1 MRPCPLFPSDADP
14 TRRERT
20 VAGIATVGVHLL
32 LMAWVLHTAGQ
43 GTDGVGGNVDGTA
56 AGLAVTYITL
66 SPNLTRAQPVPTAT
80 PQPAVVSPA
89 TGPAPKTSYAQS
101 APNDLLRVHS
111 ETGVQAATNPQ
122 PQQTAEASQAA
133 AAAATSQKGG
143 SLGDDLLTGYRAA
156 LRAAIQHKWAAL
168 TDRPFPTGCILQ
180 LNQKAGGAVTATSA
194 NGCAILQEDR
204 LQLEAA
210 ALMAQ
215 PLPYAGYERVF
226 SESIG
231 LSL

>member
-1 MRPCPLFPSDADP
+1 MSPSPQFPSDTGP
-14 TRRERT
+14 TRLERT

-32 LMAWVLHTAGQ
+32 LMAWVLHTVGQ
-43 GTDGVGGNVDGTA
+43 GTNSVGGNVDGSA
-56 AGLAVTYITL
+56 AGLAVTYITP
-66 SPNLTRAQPVPTAT
+66 SPNLTRAQSVPTAT
-80 PQPAVVSPA
+80 PQPVVVSSA
-89 TGPAPKTSYAQS
+89 TGPAPKNSHAQS
-101 APNDLLRVHS
+101 APQDLLRVHS
-111 ETGVQAATNPQ
+111 ETGVQALTNPQ
-122 PQQTAEASQAA
+122 PQQTAEASQIA
-133 AAAATSQKGG
+133 AAAATSHKG
-143 SLGDDLLTGYRAA
+143 SSPEDDLLTGYRAS

-194 NGCAILQEDR
+194 NRCTISQEDR